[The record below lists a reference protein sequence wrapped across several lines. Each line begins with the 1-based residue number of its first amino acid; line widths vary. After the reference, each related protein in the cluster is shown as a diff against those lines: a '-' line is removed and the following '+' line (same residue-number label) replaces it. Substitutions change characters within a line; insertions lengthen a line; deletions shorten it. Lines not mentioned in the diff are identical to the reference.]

1 MASIQEQGPVE
12 GVTIERY
19 WEIDRVVVKTDH
31 PVALDSPDHI
41 APFGTA
47 QDNSR
52 NHLFNEKLYALY
64 PSRSPLILDLGCAGG
79 GFVHDCINDGCLA
92 VGIEGSDFS
101 LRMNRAEWPIGAGKF
116 LFTADITKP
125 FEVEAIIRGEAIPL
139 SFDVITAW
147 EVMEHIAEPNLPAF
161 MENINRHLSAN
172 GLLFFSIS
180 AEESSHHG
188 IHLHQTMQSREWWLG
203 YFRGHGLDEC
213 TSLEAYFKGRYIRGR
228 GTRFELVNRGRD
240 FVLILSRK
248 SATLPVAAP
257 VSTARFFYDL
267 WRGSWLQRVLQKL
280 LVG

>member
-64 PSRSPLILDLGCAGG
+64 PSRSPLILDLG
-79 GFVHDCINDGCLA
+79 
-92 VGIEGSDFS
+92 
-101 LRMNRAEWPIGAGKF
+101 GAGEF

-125 FEVEAIIRGEAIPL
+125 FKVEAIIRGEPIPL

-248 SATLPVAAP
+248 SATFPVAAP
-257 VSTARFFYDL
+257 VSSARFFYDL
-267 WRGSWLQRVLQKL
+267 WRGSWPQRVLQKL